1 MVSRGQQLLEE
12 QARPPQVLFLPLG
25 IVLLF
30 VFVLLLD
37 ILLPFVFVLLID
49 LSPFSCLCCACVIHI
64 IVKMVTQVCRPQR
77 EVSLP

>member
-37 ILLPFVFVLLID
+37 ILLPFVFVFVFVLLID
-49 LSPFSCLCCACVIHI
+49 LSPFSSV
-64 IVKMVTQVCRPQR
+64 P
-77 EVSLP
+77 SLSTSSSRW